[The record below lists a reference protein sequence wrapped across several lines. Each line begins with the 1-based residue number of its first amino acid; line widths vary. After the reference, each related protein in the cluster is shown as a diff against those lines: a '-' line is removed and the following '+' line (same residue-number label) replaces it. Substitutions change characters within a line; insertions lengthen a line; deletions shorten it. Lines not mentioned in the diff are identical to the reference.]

1 MYEVKSGLIELL
13 VGPCRD
19 MVQNMW
25 FLFSAFGFPGG
36 SVVKNVP
43 ANAGNMGSVL
53 VLGRSPQALEQLS
66 PCAATTEAYTP

>member
-36 SVVKNVP
+36 SVVKNMP
-43 ANAGNMGSVL
+43 ANAGNMGSI
-53 VLGRSPQALEQLS
+53 LGSGRFSRGENSNPLQCS
-66 PCAATTEAYTP
+66 